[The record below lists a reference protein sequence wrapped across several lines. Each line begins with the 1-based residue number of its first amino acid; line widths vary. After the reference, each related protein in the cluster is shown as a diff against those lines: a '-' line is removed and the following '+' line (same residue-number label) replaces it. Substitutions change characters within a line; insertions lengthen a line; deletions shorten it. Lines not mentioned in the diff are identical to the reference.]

1 MAYQQ
6 VQFEFPDPDKAEA
19 ADKGVKEKDNGDFE
33 ITIEGRADPLKEDKP
48 AKPEKAEKAES
59 DLDIEVVDDR
69 SEEDRGKQKSK
80 APMELTDDEM
90 EQYSERVKKRL
101 QHFSKGF
108 HDQRRAAEA
117 AERER
122 QEALRYAQQL
132 VEENKKL
139 KGTVNKN
146 QEVLLEQAKKQVEQE
161 ILSAKGKYKRAYEAG
176 DSKALVEAQ
185 EALTNATLKADR
197 VKNITIPPLQEEDSD
212 VQTAYNTP
220 EPSVDSRATAWQ
232 AKNKWF
238 GEDDEM
244 TSFALGLHQK
254 LVKQGVNPQSDD
266 YYEKINSR
274 MRQLFP
280 EQFTDE
286 SNDLETEEPRRKAN
300 VVAPA
305 TRSVAPKKITLTR
318 TQVALAK
325 KLGVSL
331 EDYAKQVALEIRKQ
345 NG

>member
-6 VQFEFPDPDKAEA
+6 VQFEFPDPDKAVA

-33 ITIEGRADPLKEDKP
+33 ITIEGRTDPLKEDKP

-146 QEVLLEQAKKQVEQE
+146 QEILLEQAKKQVEQE
-161 ILSAKGKYKRAYEAG
+161 LTSAKNKYKRAYEAG

-197 VKNITIPPLQEEDSD
+197 VKNITLPPLQEEESD
-212 VQTAYNTP
+212 VQPAYNTP

-254 LVKQGVNPQSDD
+254 LVKQGVNPQSDE

-286 SNDLETEEPRRKAN
+286 NDDPETEEPRRKAN

-331 EDYAKQVALEIRKQ
+331 EDYAKQVALELRKQ

>member
-6 VQFEFPDPDKAEA
+6 VQFEFPDPDKAVA

-33 ITIEGRADPLKEDKP
+33 ITIEGRTDPLKEDKP

-59 DLDIEVVDDR
+59 DLDIEVIDDR

-146 QEVLLEQAKKQVEQE
+146 QEILLEQAKKQVEQE
-161 ILSAKGKYKRAYEAG
+161 LNSAKNKYKRAYEAG

-197 VKNITIPPLQEEDSD
+197 VKNITLPPLQEEESD
-212 VQTAYNTP
+212 VQPAYNTP

-254 LVKQGVNPQSDD
+254 LVKQGVNPQSDE

-286 SNDLETEEPRRKAN
+286 NDDPETEEPRRKAN

-331 EDYAKQVALEIRKQ
+331 EDYAKQVALELRKQ

>member
-48 AKPEKAEKAES
+48 TKPEKAEKAES
-59 DLDIEVVDDR
+59 DLDIEVIDDR

-132 VEENKKL
+132 VEENKQL

-146 QEVLLEQAKKQVEQE
+146 QEVLLEQAKKQVAQE
-161 ILSAKGKYKRAYEAG
+161 LANAKGKYKRAYEAG

-197 VKNITIPPLQEEDSD
+197 VNNIKLPPLQEDNSD
-212 VQTAYNTP
+212 VQTGYNTP

-254 LVKQGVNPQSDD
+254 LVKQGVNPQSDE

>member
-33 ITIEGRADPLKEDKP
+33 ITIEGRSDPLKEDKP
-48 AKPEKAEKAES
+48 TKPEKAEKDES

-220 EPSVDSRATAWQ
+220 EPSVDTRATAWQ

>member
-1 MAYQQ
+1 
-6 VQFEFPDPDKAEA
+6 
-19 ADKGVKEKDNGDFE
+19 
-33 ITIEGRADPLKEDKP
+33 
-48 AKPEKAEKAES
+48 
-59 DLDIEVVDDR
+59 
-69 SEEDRGKQKSK
+69 
-80 APMELTDDEM
+80 MELTDDEM

-108 HDQRRAAEA
+108 HDQRRAAES

-122 QEALRYAQQL
+122 QEALRYAQQ
-132 VEENKKL
+132 VVDENKKL

-146 QEVLLEQAKKQVEQE
+146 QEVLLEQAKKQVAQE
-161 ILSAKGKYKRAYEAG
+161 VINAKDKYKRAYEAG

-197 VKNITIPPLQEEDSD
+197 VNNIKLPPLQEDNSD

-220 EPSVDSRATAWQ
+220 APSVDNRATAWQ
-232 AKNKWF
+232 SKNTWF

>member
-19 ADKGVKEKDNGDFE
+19 ADKGVKEKANGDFE
-33 ITIEGRADPLKEDKP
+33 ITIEGRSDPLKEDKP
-48 AKPEKAEKAES
+48 AKPERAEKGES
-59 DLDIEVVDDR
+59 DLDIEVIDDR
-69 SEEDRGKQKSK
+69 DEDDRGKQKSK

-108 HDQRRAAEA
+108 HDQRRAAES

-132 VEENKKL
+132 VDENRKL

-146 QEVLLEQAKKQVEQE
+146 QEVLLEQAKKQVAQE
-161 ILSAKGKYKRAYEAG
+161 VVNAKGKYKRAYEAG

-197 VKNITIPPLQEEDSD
+197 VNNIKLPPLQEDNFD

-220 EPSVDSRATAWQ
+220 APSVDTRATAWQ
-232 AKNKWF
+232 SKNKWF
-238 GEDDEM
+238 GDDDEM

>member
-1 MAYQQ
+1 
-6 VQFEFPDPDKAEA
+6 
-19 ADKGVKEKDNGDFE
+19 
-33 ITIEGRADPLKEDKP
+33 
-48 AKPEKAEKAES
+48 
-59 DLDIEVVDDR
+59 
-69 SEEDRGKQKSK
+69 
-80 APMELTDDEM
+80 MELTDDEM
-90 EQYSERVKKRL
+90 EQYSDRVKKRL

-132 VEENKKL
+132 VDENKKL

-146 QEVLLEQAKKQVEQE
+146 QEVLLEQAKKQVAQE
-161 ILSAKGKYKRAYEAG
+161 IVNAKGKFKRAHEAG
-176 DSKALVEAQ
+176 DSKALAEAQ
-185 EALTNATLKADR
+185 EALTNATLKAER
-197 VKNITIPPLQEEDSD
+197 VNNIKLPPLQEDNSD

-220 EPSVDSRATAWQ
+220 EPSVDTRATAWQ

>member
-1 MAYQQ
+1 MAFQQ

-33 ITIEGRADPLKEDKP
+33 ITIEGRTDPLKEDNP
-48 AKPEKAEKAES
+48 AKPEKAQKAES

-69 SEEDRGKQKSK
+69 SEEDRGRQKSK

-146 QEVLLEQAKKQVEQE
+146 QEILLEQAKKQVEQE
-161 ILSAKGKYKRAYEAG
+161 LTSAKNKYKRAYEAG

-197 VKNITIPPLQEEDSD
+197 VKNITLPPLQEEESD
-212 VQTAYNTP
+212 VQPAYNTP

-254 LVKQGVNPQSDD
+254 LVKQGVNPQSDE

-331 EDYAKQVALEIRKQ
+331 TDYAQQVALELRKQ

>member
-6 VQFEFPDPDKAEA
+6 VQFEFPDPDKAVA

-33 ITIEGRADPLKEDKP
+33 ITIEGRTDPLKEDKP

-69 SEEDRGKQKSK
+69 SEEDRGRQKSK

-161 ILSAKGKYKRAYEAG
+161 LLSAKSKYKRAYEAG

-197 VKNITIPPLQEEDSD
+197 VKNITIPPLQEEESD
-212 VQTAYNTP
+212 VQPTYNTP

-254 LVKQGVNPQSDD
+254 LVKQGVNPQSDE

-286 SNDLETEEPRRKAN
+286 NDDPETEEPRRKAN

-331 EDYAKQVALEIRKQ
+331 EDYAKQVALELRKQ

>member
-48 AKPEKAEKAES
+48 TKPEKAEKAES
-59 DLDIEVVDDR
+59 DLDIEVIDDR

-132 VEENKKL
+132 VEENKQL

-146 QEVLLEQAKKQVEQE
+146 QEVLLEQAKKQVAQE
-161 ILSAKGKYKRAYEAG
+161 LASAKGKYKRAYEAG

-197 VKNITIPPLQEEDSD
+197 VNNIKLPPLQEDNSD
-212 VQTAYNTP
+212 VQTGYNTP

-254 LVKQGVNPQSDD
+254 LVKQGVNPQSDE

>member
-6 VQFEFPDPDKAEA
+6 VQFEFPDPDKAVA

-33 ITIEGRADPLKEDKP
+33 ITIEGRTDPLKEDKP

-146 QEVLLEQAKKQVEQE
+146 QEILLEQAKKQVEQE
-161 ILSAKGKYKRAYEAG
+161 LNSAKNKYKRAYEAG

-197 VKNITIPPLQEEDSD
+197 VKNITLPPLQEEESD
-212 VQTAYNTP
+212 VQPAYNTP

-254 LVKQGVNPQSDD
+254 LVKQGVNPQSDE

-286 SNDLETEEPRRKAN
+286 NDDPETEEPRRKAN

-331 EDYAKQVALEIRKQ
+331 EDYAKQVALELRKQ

>member
-33 ITIEGRADPLKEDKP
+33 ITIEGRTDPLKEDKP
-48 AKPEKAEKAES
+48 TKPEKAEKVES

-108 HDQRRAAEA
+108 HDQRRAAES

-146 QEVLLEQAKKQVEQE
+146 QEILLEQAKKQVEQE
-161 ILSAKGKYKRAYEAG
+161 LRSAESKYKRAYEAG
-176 DSKALVEAQ
+176 DSKALVDAQ
-185 EALTNATLKADR
+185 KALTNATLKADR
-197 VKNITIPPLQEEDSD
+197 VNNITLPPLQEEESD

-220 EPSVDSRATAWQ
+220 EPSVDTRATAWQ

-254 LVKQGVNPQSDD
+254 LVKQGVNPQSDE

-286 SNDLETEEPRRKAN
+286 SNDPETEEPRRKAN

-331 EDYAKQVALEIRKQ
+331 EDYAKQVALELRKQ

>member
-6 VQFEFPDPDKAEA
+6 VQFEFPDPDRAEA

-48 AKPEKAEKAES
+48 TKPEKAEKD

-161 ILSAKGKYKRAYEAG
+161 ILSAKSKYKRAYEAG

-197 VKNITIPPLQEEDSD
+197 VKNITIPPLQEEESD
-212 VQTAYNTP
+212 VQPTYNTP

-254 LVKQGVNPQSDD
+254 LVKQGVNPQSDE

>member
-6 VQFEFPDPDKAEA
+6 VQFEFPDPDKAVA

-33 ITIEGRADPLKEDKP
+33 ITIEGRTDPLKEDKP

-69 SEEDRGKQKSK
+69 SEEDRGRQKSK

-161 ILSAKGKYKRAYEAG
+161 LLSAKSKYKRAYEAG

-197 VKNITIPPLQEEDSD
+197 VKNITIPPLQEEESD
-212 VQTAYNTP
+212 VQPAYNTP

-254 LVKQGVNPQSDD
+254 LVKQGVNPQSDE

-286 SNDLETEEPRRKAN
+286 NDDPETEEPRRKAN

-331 EDYAKQVALEIRKQ
+331 EDYAKQVALELRKQ

>member
-1 MAYQQ
+1 M
-6 VQFEFPDPDKAEA
+6 
-19 ADKGVKEKDNGDFE
+19 
-33 ITIEGRADPLKEDKP
+33 
-48 AKPEKAEKAES
+48 
-59 DLDIEVVDDR
+59 
-69 SEEDRGKQKSK
+69 
-80 APMELTDDEM
+80 
-90 EQYSERVKKRL
+90 
-101 QHFSKGF
+101 
-108 HDQRRAAEA
+108 
-117 AERER
+117 
-122 QEALRYAQQL
+122 
-132 VEENKKL
+132 
-139 KGTVNKN
+139 
-146 QEVLLEQAKKQVEQE
+146 
-161 ILSAKGKYKRAYEAG
+161 
-176 DSKALVEAQ
+176 EAQ

-220 EPSVDSRATAWQ
+220 EPSVDARATAWQ

-331 EDYAKQVALEIRKQ
+331 EDYAKQVALELRKQ

>member
-33 ITIEGRADPLKEDKP
+33 ITIEGRSDPLKEDKP

-132 VEENKKL
+132 VEENKQL

-146 QEVLLEQAKKQVEQE
+146 QEVLLEQAKKQVAQE
-161 ILSAKGKYKRAYEAG
+161 LANAKGKYKRAYEAG

-197 VKNITIPPLQEEDSD
+197 VNNIKLPPLQEDNSD
-212 VQTAYNTP
+212 VQTGYNTP

-254 LVKQGVNPQSDD
+254 LVKQGVNPQSDE